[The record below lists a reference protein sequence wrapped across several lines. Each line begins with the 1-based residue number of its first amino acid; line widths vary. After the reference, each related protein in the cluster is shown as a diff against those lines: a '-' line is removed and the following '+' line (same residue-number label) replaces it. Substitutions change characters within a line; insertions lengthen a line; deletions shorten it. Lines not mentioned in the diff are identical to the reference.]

1 MTVLSKKLSA
11 VSQNLILGSITGF
24 IVTISMILF
33 FRPVGGTEVMCLFF
47 LALGPVVGYF
57 SGKERQRMERL
68 RKEKTTLEE
77 NLNKIQS
84 ALERS
89 TKKYRLLVEHA
100 SDAIFLTTLD
110 GRLLLFNE
118 ATCLLSGY
126 TRGELKK
133 MSLVQL
139 QAEEDVNGKHHK
151 AWLDNGTCRYE
162 EEWINKDK
170 NLVLLEINARWIH
183 FGEHRLILHVGRD
196 ILRQKETNHQ
206 EKARDIRKFQEN
218 KLIDMA
224 LAHHGLY
231 SHIFTPLDKAIE
243 LIHYFRKEYPKE
255 SEKFSDVLLEWGST
269 RKLLQSL
276 ISKNLR
282 DLNPTPSQWALNEIL
297 RQELYYLESIVDSN
311 SFVARTSF
319 ASDLPVVYG
328 FGKDFSSAFG
338 AILTATLESMKTS
351 DQREFSVSTQASD
364 DHILVEIQSAKTV
377 SFREHLSRITDPFFN
392 GDDSND
398 HKRTKLGFLVCQMLF
413 DSIGASIDLG
423 DQEVNGTLIRIKIP
437 VIQGKQDLKIS
448 TYVENSSDP
457 IIV

>member
-1 MTVLSKKLSA
+1 MPVYSKKLNA
-11 VSQNLILGSITGF
+11 VSQNVILGSITGL

-33 FRPVGGTEVMCLFF
+33 FRRVGGTEFICLFF

-57 SGKERQRMERL
+57 SGKERQRMEKL
-68 RKEKTTLEE
+68 REEKTTLEE

-84 ALERS
+84 ALQRS

-100 SDAIFLTTLD
+100 NDAIFLTTLD
-110 GRLLLFNE
+110 GRFLLFNE
-118 ATCLLSGY
+118 ATCILSGY

-139 QAEEDVNGKHHK
+139 QAEEDVNDTVQK

-162 EEWINKDK
+162 EKWINKDK
-170 NLVLLEINARWIH
+170 NFVLLEINARWIH
-183 FGEHRLILHVGRD
+183 LGEHRIVLHIGRD
-196 ILRQKETNHQ
+196 ILRQKENNHQ
-206 EKARDIRKFQEN
+206 EKARDIRRFQEN

-255 SEKFSDVLLEWGST
+255 SEKFSDVLLEWGNT

-276 ISKNLR
+276 TSKNLR
-282 DLNPTPSQWALNEIL
+282 DLNPTPSHWALNEIL

-311 SFVARTSF
+311 SFVAKTSF

-338 AILTATLESMKTS
+338 AVLKATLESLKTS
-351 DQREFSVSTQASD
+351 DQREFSITTQSSD
-364 DHILVEIQSAKTV
+364 DHILVEIQSAKAV
-377 SFREHLSRITDPFFN
+377 SFREHLCRITDPFFK

-398 HKRTKLGFLVCQMLF
+398 NNRTKLGLLVCQLLF
-413 DSIGASIDLG
+413 DSLGASIDLG
-423 DQEVNGTLIRIKIP
+423 DEEVNGTLIRIKIP
-437 VIQGKQDLKIS
+437 ALQSKQDVKIS
-448 TYVENSSDP
+448 TSAESSRDT
-457 IIV
+457 III